1 MDERE
6 RMLVE
11 ALKSGKQEAFEELF
25 NTYGA
30 RLYSFAA
37 RMCKNEEDAK
47 DVVQETLISVFRSL
61 KDFRGQ
67 GSFRAWFFTI
77 AANACRKMKR
87 KGKFEPEHELSLDE
101 LIPTP
106 ASEGQKPD
114 IADWSQNPDHLFQ
127 RAELKTQ
134 VERAIA
140 DLPPAYRVVLI
151 LRDIEQLSTQ
161 ETAQSLHLSPEAVK
175 SRLHRA
181 RLFVRDRLTQYWR
194 TEAESFVGKMGL

>member
-1 MDERE
+1 MDDRE
-6 RMLVE
+6 HALVE
-11 ALKSGKQEAFEELF
+11 ALKSGKQEAFDELF

-30 RLYSFAA
+30 RLHSFAM

-61 KDFRGQ
+61 RDFRGQ

-114 IADWSQNPDHLFQ
+114 IPDWSQSPEQLFD
-127 RAELKTQ
+127 RAELKAQ

-140 DLPPAYRVVLI
+140 ELPAAYRVVLI
-151 LRDIEQLSTQ
+151 LRDIEQLTTE
-161 ETAQSLHLSPEAVK
+161 ETANSLNLSPEAVK

-181 RLFVRDRLTQYWR
+181 RLFVRDRLAQYWQAD
-194 TEAESFVGKMGL
+194 AESFAGKMGL